1 MKGNS
6 RIQRASSL
14 WNLVKFLMT
23 LLAAALLAPSAVS
36 AEEKIAPEVFVPENR
51 KIYDSVGYAPAVRV
65 GDMLYLSGVSGKPV
79 APDAD
84 EKALRANVISMFEQ
98 ARAVLAK
105 AGADFDNVVMMRT
118 YRLDSLFL
126 KAFPVFNEIKKR
138 YIREPYPAWT
148 DVGVSAL
155 VPGAVFELELQ
166 AWLGGKRKEAR

>member
-1 MKGNS
+1 MKGNHAFNV
-6 RIQRASSL
+6 RQVRRL
-14 WNLVKFLMT
+14 LVKFLMT
-23 LLAAALLAPSAVS
+23 LFAATLMSPSAVS

-51 KIYDSVGYAPAVRV
+51 KIYDGAGYAPAVRV

-84 EKALRANVISMFEQ
+84 EKALRANIISMFEQ
-98 ARAVLAK
+98 AKAVLAK

-138 YIREPYPAWT
+138 YVKEPYPAWT